1 MNTYG
6 VSLKEYWKDCNIL
19 KAVDNIQMAWEEG
32 TVSCMKGVW
41 HKIWPSN
48 KNYGPNCDNL
58 VMLIK
63 ELSKITEEVGLDN
76 VDPVLESHSQ
86 PLSSEELYDF
96 AQYLNS
102 RRKMKMKRIVEPK
115 KCR

>member
-76 VDPVLESHSQ
+76 VDSVDITEDLESQSQ
-86 PLSSEELYDF
+86 PVSNEELCDL
-96 AQYLNS
+96 AQQL
-102 RRKMKMKRIVEPK
+102 IEQQ
-115 KCR
+115 